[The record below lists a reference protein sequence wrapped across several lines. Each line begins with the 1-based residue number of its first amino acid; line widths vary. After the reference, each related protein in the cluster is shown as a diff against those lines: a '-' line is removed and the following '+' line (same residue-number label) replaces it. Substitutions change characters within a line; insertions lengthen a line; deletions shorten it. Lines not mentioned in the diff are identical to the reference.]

1 MNRPGESRSLAARTS
16 RTAHQSRPA
25 AAGSDRIDRLR
36 RRHCWVLGEE
46 PDPGPWPG
54 LVAEWRRLEDGWLA
68 RVTYCVGDTSMTT
81 EEWLPASRL
90 RPAAWPEGAL

>member
-1 MNRPGESRSLAARTS
+1 MNRPGESRSLAARTTRAAR
-16 RTAHQSRPA
+16 RT

-54 LVAEWRRLEDGWLA
+54 LVAEWRRAGDGWLA
-68 RVTYCVGDTSMTT
+68 RVVYVVGDTSMTT
-81 EEWLPASRL
+81 EEWLPAARL
-90 RPAAWPEGAL
+90 RPATWPADGT